1 MKKQT
6 IGLIFLG
13 LSMVPLAGC
22 ATRSSP
28 NHESSGQFV
37 NDSAITSKV
46 KTRLVEDQH
55 LKAFQ
60 IHVETYKGTVMLSG
74 FVDRPSQIRRA
85 TRIAEGI
92 AGVQSVRDDLVLKS
106 TLNTQ

>member
-6 IGLIFLG
+6 IGLVFLG
-13 LSMVPLAGC
+13 LAMVPLAGC
-22 ATRSSP
+22 ATGNSP
-28 NHESSGQFV
+28 NHESSGQYV

-46 KTRLVEDQH
+46 KTRLLEDEH

-74 FVDRPSQIRRA
+74 FVNRPSQVRRA
-85 TRIAEGI
+85 TRIAEGVS
-92 AGVQSVRDDLVLKS
+92 GVQSVKNDLVLKS
-106 TLNTQ
+106 TLNQ